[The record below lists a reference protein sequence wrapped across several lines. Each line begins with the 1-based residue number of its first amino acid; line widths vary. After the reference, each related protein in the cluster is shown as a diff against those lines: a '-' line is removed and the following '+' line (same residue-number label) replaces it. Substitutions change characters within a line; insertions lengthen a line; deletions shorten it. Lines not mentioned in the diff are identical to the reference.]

1 MNYISNSTEEYVNK
15 MYKSIDIYHPHQ
27 LSLEDV
33 AARNGLSVVYS
44 DAHPMSFGNAILL
57 NTNNTYEQQWQ
68 AFGHELCH
76 ALWHAGG
83 QIAMPM
89 SWEVYQEAKA
99 NNFAQY
105 ACIPTF
111 MLLNM
116 KLPRYEQEAV
126 WMIMETF
133 NVERDFAEKRL
144 HQFLRNLYNR

>member
-1 MNYISNSTEEYVNK
+1 MVYTCNNSEDYVNK
-15 MYKSIDIYHPHQ
+15 MYQAIGIHHPHQ
-27 LSLEDV
+27 LDFEEIAS
-33 AARNGLSVVYS
+33 RNGLSLYYRATTS
-44 DAHPMSFGNAILL
+44 MSFEDAILL
-57 NTNNTYEQQWQ
+57 DERLSDEQKWQ

-99 NNFAQY
+99 DNFALY
-105 ACIPTF
+105 VCIPTF

-116 KLPRYEQEAV
+116 NLPRYENQAV
-126 WMIMETF
+126 WMIQEAF
-133 NVERDFAEKRL
+133 GVEKDFAEKRL